1 MKHFSNLLCVCF
13 AVVAFGQTTNFK
25 TTQAFNELYQHA
37 TFATSGDK
45 KLQLKELNNA
55 NLEFETLTSE
65 NQSVGFT
72 TDFFWVKFNIENNQ
86 NKTQILYLET
96 ARPITDLVE
105 LYIVNEKDT
114 IVHRTGDQIS
124 YNNRQVKHR
133 SSIFKME
140 LQPNTTQHYFIHYKS
155 DGETLN
161 LPLNLF
167 SEDDFWRMNYSQQLF
182 LGLFYGLLFLAGTIY
197 LFFYTSLKEKTF
209 SYYGIYVFS
218 IALMQAA
225 LDGFI
230 FQYFF
235 PNGGFI
241 NDRAVMIA
249 ALLSNFFLLKYCEY
263 FLKIDQKAA
272 FFAKAYHFIYWV
284 IGGLAVM
291 VMLGDHTRSVAYP
304 LSNVNGL
311 ISLILILATVGFM
324 RYKKIKIDKF
334 FSIGIFFLVIGLLG
348 FVMNNLSLLPN
359 NFFILNSAKFGIGLE
374 VIFLSLSMTNL
385 IRDLRLEK
393 EESQAMALKKSHEI
407 SDLKSYF
414 MSNMSHELRTPINA
428 IMGIAEAQ
436 LSDDNPKDNTKTF
449 EIIKHAS
456 ISLLSS
462 INDILDFEKIEKKQL
477 KLRPDNFDLSLA
489 LQQISDNWKVMAK
502 NKGLKYKYI
511 ANNQNLPYKVYGDYE
526 RFIQIANNVLGNAV
540 KFTQT
545 GSVVFKAESIVEA
558 NNICKL
564 ILRIN
569 DTGVG
574 MTLDKKDGL
583 FDSFSQMKLDDKR
596 NFGGIGLGLTIVKHL
611 VELFDGTVTI
621 ESEHGKGTEATIIMP
636 LKVVALNKPESV
648 TNQTREIQDN
658 NTVKI
663 LIVEDNVMNQLI
675 IKKIVGA
682 VPNFECKIAA
692 NGKEAIELLMDESFD
707 MVLMDLQMPV
717 MDGYEATTIIRKGN
731 LGNNQKNIPIIAVT
745 ADATEKARQKVFD
758 CGMSDYMTKPV
769 KKELLIEKITKLSE
783 ANLRIA

>member
-1 MKHFSNLLCVCF
+1 MKHFSNLLFVCF
-13 AVVAFGQTTNFK
+13 SVFAIGQTTNFK
-25 TTQAFNELYQHA
+25 TTQPFSNLYRHALFANAGNE
-37 TFATSGDK
+37 S
-45 KLQLKELNNA
+45 LQLENLDNA
-55 NLEFETLTSE
+55 ALKFETLTSE
-65 NQSVGFT
+65 NHSVGFT
-72 TDFFWVKFNIENNQ
+72 TDFYWVKFNIENNQ
-86 NKTQILYLET
+86 NEKQIFYLET

-105 LYIVNEKDT
+105 LYIVAKNDT
-114 IVHRTGDQIS
+114 IIHRTGDQIS
-124 YNNRQVKHR
+124 YSQRKVKHR
-133 SSIFKME
+133 SSIFKIE
-140 LQPNTTQHYFIHYKS
+140 LEPSTTQQYFIHYKS

-161 LPLNLF
+161 LPLNLY
-167 SEDDFWRMNYSQQLF
+167 SEDDFWQMNYSQQLF
-182 LGLFYGLLFLAGTIY
+182 LGLFYGLLFLAGIIY
-197 LFFYTSLKEKTF
+197 LFFFTSLKEKTF
-209 SYYGIYVFS
+209 LYYGIYVFS
-218 IALMQAA
+218 IALLQGA

-235 PNGGFI
+235 PSGGFI

-263 FLKIDQKAA
+263 FLKVDQKAK
-272 FFAKAYHFIYWV
+272 FFRKAYKVIYWV
-284 IGGLAVM
+284 LGILALIVM
-291 VMLGDHTRSVAYP
+291 MGDHIRSIAYP
-304 LSNVNGL
+304 LSNINGL
-311 ISLILILATVGFM
+311 MSLILILTTLVYM
-324 RYKKIKIDKF
+324 RYKKIKVDKF
-334 FSIGIFFLVIGLLG
+334 FSVGIFFLVIGLLG

-359 NFFILNSAKFGIGLE
+359 NFYVLNSAKFGIGLE

-385 IRDLRLEK
+385 IRDLRLKK
-393 EESQAMALKKSHEI
+393 EESQAIALRKSQEI

-428 IMGIAEAQ
+428 IMGIAESQ
-436 LSDDNPKDNTKTF
+436 LIEENQNENTKNF

-477 KLRPDNFDLSLA
+477 KLRPDNFELPLA
-489 LQQISDNWKVMAK
+489 LRQISDNWKVMAE
-502 NKGLKYKYI
+502 NKGLKYQYVS
-511 ANNQNLPYKVYGDYE
+511 NSRSLPHKVYGDYE
-526 RFIQIANNVLGNAV
+526 RFIQIANNVLSNAV
-540 KFTQT
+540 KFTQAGT
-545 GSVVFKAESIVEA
+545 IEFKAESIIES
-558 NNICKL
+558 NNVCKL
-564 ILRIN
+564 ILKIK

-596 NFGGIGLGLTIVKHL
+596 SFGGIGLGLTIVKHL
-611 VELFDGTVTI
+611 VELFDGSLI
-621 ESEHGKGTEATIIMP
+621 IDSEHGKGTETTIIIP
-636 LKVVALNKPESV
+636 LKVVEFNNPEKV
-648 TNQTREIQDN
+648 TNVSKQFQNKNE
-658 NTVKI
+658 VKI

-692 NGKEAIELLMDESFD
+692 NGKEAIGLLMEESFD

-731 LGNNQKNIPIIAVT
+731 LGNNLKDIPIIAVT

-769 KKELLIEKITKLSE
+769 KKELLIEKITKLSD
-783 ANLRIA
+783 ANLKIA